1 MGRYSS
7 RTDRETRSENCLLS
21 GFRSENDIEWSVE
34 LLYLEAPEL
43 SPEGFMNK
51 EISKEGWDQIDVPSV
66 WQLRGYDHMHYTD
79 VLYLFP
85 VNPPFVP
92 TENPTGIYKKTIVL
106 DENWIKNDTILKFH
120 GGQCI

>member
-1 MGRYSS
+1 MVR
-7 RTDRETRSENCLLS
+7 RERKRWEDIAVEQIEGGSENCLLS

-34 LLYLEAPEL
+34 LFISRSAEL

-66 WQLRGYDHMHYTD
+66 WQLQDTMHMHYTD

-106 DENWIKNDTILKFH
+106 GLKT
-120 GGQCI
+120 G